1 LSDRKTDGKQKV
13 QLVVEMR
20 APISSKNGQ
29 RLFLRFLRF
38 GLGIGILVTAELASF
53 VKFGEE

>member
-1 LSDRKTDGKQKV
+1 LPDRETDDRQKV
-13 QLVVEMR
+13 QLVVGMG

-29 RLFLRFLRF
+29 RLSLRFLRF
-38 GLGIGILVTAELASF
+38 GLGIGILVKAELASF

>member
-13 QLVVEMR
+13 QLVVGMR

-29 RLFLRFLRF
+29 RLSLRFLRF
-38 GLGIGILVTAELASF
+38 GLGIGSLVTAELASF
-53 VKFGEE
+53 VKLGEE